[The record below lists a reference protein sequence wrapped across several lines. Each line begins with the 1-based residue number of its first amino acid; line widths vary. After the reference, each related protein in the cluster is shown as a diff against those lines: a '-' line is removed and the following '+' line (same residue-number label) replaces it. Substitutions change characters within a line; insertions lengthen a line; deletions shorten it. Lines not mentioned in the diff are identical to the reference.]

1 MHVAHIDHA
10 GVVGHEVRD
19 QGLDLTEPHRERS
32 PPDERPHTDARVAV
46 VANRHVLVGRTVDI
60 VDFVDRGANEGV
72 PAKAFTVV
80 DLRLVELK
88 GECRIGLDRQTTGKE
103 AWAAL
108 GRGGVR
114 AGEGEAVA
122 VGETNVL
129 TLPAEVGEVE
139 FAGAE
144 HDLRQFAIDQVAV
157 GVERRRKGRAD
168 VDHGALEPVEVAQRL
183 EPLERRMGHDRVE
196 HAGVANG
203 RGVLAKFVGRDIRRV
218 RKRRLGDIGIGLE
231 SECFTSRV
239 DIALRE
245 LDLAT
250 RLVGL
255 DLEPLHER
263 RVDAAHDDGDERPQ
277 ADGDDRQ
284 GPAPLP
290 QVEHEQHDRRQRDGD
305 QQIERRQLRIDIGV
319 ERTVDHPSSRDG
331 EFVALQPVVGSTNHG
346 EDGEDRREVHLD
358 TRRRALTGRGRHADT
373 AIQVVRDDREDE
385 DDDEGGERPIDHI
398 GQERQLEEIEAD
410 VGAELRVG
418 DPEVLTVD
426 EQQPLFPLR
435 LHTGGGEQG
444 EEKRHHRAHQPRT
457 AGDEIVVA
465 GEEFLLRAGYS
476 SLRRRAVGEEE
487 VEPQQG
493 EEHPEEDEG
502 QDDLGAQH
510 RAPHIGSVERVE
522 PEEVGVEPCDS
533 SQRQGD
539 DDERGGEHGQHDS
552 ASPTEPGGT
561 TSLRHLFYISHG
573 RTILPVAQNE
583 ALSALRSSIDAI
595 RSEQIHGSTT
605 RRFAPFAVYS
615 PAGPITADTAAAA
628 AIGRRRDRD
637 SR

>member
-1 MHVAHIDHA
+1 
-10 GVVGHEVRD
+10 
-19 QGLDLTEPHRERS
+19 
-32 PPDERPHTDARVAV
+32 
-46 VANRHVLVGRTVDI
+46 
-60 VDFVDRGANEGV
+60 
-72 PAKAFTVV
+72 
-80 DLRLVELK
+80 
-88 GECRIGLDRQTTGKE
+88 
-103 AWAAL
+103 
-108 GRGGVR
+108 
-114 AGEGEAVA
+114 
-122 VGETNVL
+122 
-129 TLPAEVGEVE
+129 
-139 FAGAE
+139 
-144 HDLRQFAIDQVAV
+144 
-157 GVERRRKGRAD
+157 
-168 VDHGALEPVEVAQRL
+168 
-183 EPLERRMGHDRVE
+183 MGHDRVE

-231 SECFTSRV
+231 SKRFTSRV

-277 ADGDDRQ
+277 AHGDDRQ

-358 TRRRALTGRGRHADT
+358 TRRRALTGRGRHADA
-373 AIQVVRDDREDE
+373 AIQVVRNDREDE

-444 EEKRHHRAHQPRT
+444 EEERHHRAHQPGT

-522 PEEVGVEPCDS
+522 PEEVGVEP
-533 SQRQGD
+533 
-539 DDERGGEHGQHDS
+539 
-552 ASPTEPGGT
+552 
-561 TSLRHLFYISHG
+561 
-573 RTILPVAQNE
+573 
-583 ALSALRSSIDAI
+583 
-595 RSEQIHGSTT
+595 
-605 RRFAPFAVYS
+605 
-615 PAGPITADTAAAA
+615 
-628 AIGRRRDRD
+628 RD
-637 SR
+637 SPER